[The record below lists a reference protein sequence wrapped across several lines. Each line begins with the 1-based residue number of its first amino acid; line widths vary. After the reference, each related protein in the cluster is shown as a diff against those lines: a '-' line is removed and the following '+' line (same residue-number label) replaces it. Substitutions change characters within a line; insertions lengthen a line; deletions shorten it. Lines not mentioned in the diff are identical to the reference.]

1 MLPLFPRA
9 TMLQTSTTVNPDML
23 ICPCCLSIID
33 GLQYLADPVTRKIA
47 IAGKT
52 VSMSGQQFRLAN
64 YLLAR
69 YPLNATRDQIYHAVF
84 MNSRGEGPEAKI
96 IDVTI
101 SGLRPVLADLGFA
114 IQTIW
119 GSGYKLLMT
128 DPATAKQIN
137 ASNGR
142 QRKA

>member
-1 MLPLFPRA
+1 M
-9 TMLQTSTTVNPDML
+9 QTPKHIAKPDML
-23 ICPCCLSIID
+23 ICPCCLSIVE
-33 GLQYLADPVTRKIA
+33 GLQYLADPLTCKIA

-52 VSMSGQQFRLAN
+52 VSMKTQQFRLAN

-84 MNSRGEGPEAKI
+84 MNSRGEGPESKI

-101 SGLRPVLADLGFA
+101 SRLRPVLVDLGFA

-119 GSGYKLLMT
+119 GSGYKLVMT
-128 DPATAKQIN
+128 DPETAKKIN
-137 ASNGR
+137 AENR
-142 QRKA
+142 RPRKS